1 MEKKNVLDR
10 IKEISDIWFLTEPAY
25 FMTLCTHKVEINKG
39 MQCPIAVGGGYI
51 YVHPTFYDDKSTRYL
66 EESLKIE
73 IIRIL
78 LKHPYQRQ
86 LPNKVKMYLSSNFV
100 IANNTS
106 FKECVLKT
114 TKEILNVYSLD
125 RESFEAIYNYLKLP
139 ESSGENNSSSQSSQG
154 QGLTGKSNSQSSS
167 NKNDKNKN
175 SSGNGKSENNL
186 DSLSYDEGCNGED
199 DIIERT
205 QFWKED
211 EFLTTTVDNLINKIS
226 SSDSWGTVPGKAIDE
241 IKKSIEPK
249 FNYKAL
255 FQQFRSTVLSSKYDK
270 TRMKPNRR
278 FGYIAMGS
286 KRKNTTKL
294 LVAVDTSGSISD
306 EELELALGF
315 IKNFFKYAVERIDMI
330 CFDTKIYKE
339 SLQVYTKP
347 PKRTKIYGR
356 GGTDFNDIFKYIQ
369 EDRDS
374 DDYSGVLILTDGY
387 ACVPKDKYLHN
398 NYKHVKYLWVLNSE
412 ETWKHFKDNNEF
424 AKFGKCTYVDK
435 TAK

>member
-1 MEKKNVLDR
+1 MENNKSVIDR
-10 IKEISDIWFLTEPAY
+10 IKEISNIWFLTEPAY
-25 FMTLCTHKVEINKG
+25 FMTLCTHKVEVNNGIK
-39 MQCPIAVGGGYI
+39 CPLAVGGGYI
-51 YVHPTFYDDKSTRYL
+51 YVHPTYFDNKTTRFL

-73 IIRIL
+73 TLRIL

-86 LPNKVKMYLSSNFV
+86 LPNKVKMYLSSNFT

-106 FKECVLKT
+106 FKECRLKT
-114 TKEILNVYSLD
+114 TREVLNVYNLDKESL
-125 RESFEAIYNYLKLP
+125 EAIYNYLKLP
-139 ESSGENNSSSQSSQG
+139 ETSNQNQMSGGGDGQS
-154 QGLTGKSNSQSSS
+154 LTSKGDKTSGGSGKSSS
-167 NKNDKNKN
+167 NN
-175 SSGNGKSENNL
+175 SKEKNNL
-186 DSLSYDEGCNGED
+186 ESLDYDDGCNGEE
-199 DIIERT
+199 DIYERT

-211 EFLTTTVDNLINKIS
+211 EFLNTTIDDLIGKIS
-226 SSDSWGTVPGKAIDE
+226 SNDSWGTIPGKFVDE
-241 IKKSIEPK
+241 VKKAIEPK

-278 FGYIAMGS
+278 FGYMAMGS

-306 EELELALGF
+306 EDLELALGF
-315 IKNFFKYAVERIDMI
+315 IKGFFKYAVERLDMI

-339 SLQVYTKP
+339 SLQEYTKP
-347 PKRTKIYGR
+347 PKVSKVWGR
-356 GGTDFNDIFKYIQ
+356 GGTDFSDIFKYVQ
-369 EDRDS
+369 EDKDS

-387 ACVPKDKYLHN
+387 ACVPKDKFLHN

-412 ETWKHFKDNNEF
+412 ENWKHFKDDKEF

-435 TAK
+435 TLK